1 MDGVARIED
10 VTRFSSTELAWLS
23 RTAHVTASQDVIQ
36 PVASVPLNFS
46 DPRSRIRFERETV
59 PLVQCFGV
67 EHFARRVVGTAQCL
81 QRVLNYA
88 QALERPSPGGAAHIQ
103 VGQLSAEI
111 NRLTVELKRERE
123 RHAQEM
129 RDYQGSHQY
138 DAAAAGREQVVRG
151 ELQAAEAQLNFQLSE
166 NKKLRAQLRAEPPAP
181 PPASSPD
188 RLLRAEVQALT
199 KRLDD
204 VQAENQALCGQLK
217 KCGSDLAACQSTLH
231 ASDVY
236 TTQLKH
242 QLLSAV
248 PFSAEA
254 LMNFLMA
261 NCSASGHWARLYEL
275 LQRFQSQTDVPA
287 SFRTTLQISARDQTS
302 DDCGPYVPLNTA
314 DPVPS
319 PASAIVLSAAASTL
333 TSLLGSAVPPAA
345 SATSAQVTTSVPIQ
359 TQASAQPSSTLA
371 QPKATSTAKPS
382 KKKNKKP
389 SSART
394 PSLSSA
400 RKAGG
405 KVAKTPAQP
414 SKSSGLLA
422 ASSTSPSKHLRIKRI
437 NDRMSLPGYPSSH
450 SPQKVRASKESP
462 ELMRAGVDFWD
473 AVDQAGKSQLLH
485 DQFGKK
491 ALVSM
496 LVSAIYW
503 EQLDS
508 TPWLAYVP
516 SAYYEAAIKRVRD
529 VHLSQRPPNWDPLP
543 EKPSPEDEDDDSSID
558 TDFSDVDDD
567 ADDDDDEL
575 GSGGHYQVKSS
586 KSARTLAPQQISA
599 RSSGRSKAGLAAR
612 PDDGVIEEPQPG
624 QGSWLHYGIRV
635 QDLPRQTFGFPRY
648 APCKSHIQH
657 LHQRWEPVEYLELLK
672 TKPWD
677 AMWNQRI
684 QTLVFF
690 RCHDLGPV
698 MVRALKRVVNFM
710 SLWRRAYWERLHWVT
725 MDTRFD
731 YEAMAALLGIPELV
745 DLYRDRKERSAEF
758 EVRRRELMEDLGRVK
773 GYTDDIWYEP
783 GLWVVPHD
791 PCHWI
796 LRDPSRQIS
805 LPDQLETLDDAEPA
819 RTQFATR
826 SSDDAFLDL
835 ALVELQRD
843 PLDDEER
850 AQNPIDPSIIY
861 DQDELESFGEP
872 SAPPRRGG

>member
-1 MDGVARIED
+1 M
-10 VTRFSSTELAWLS
+10 
-23 RTAHVTASQDVIQ
+23 AHVTASQDVIK

-67 EHFARRVVGTAQCL
+67 EHFARRVVRTAQCL

-88 QALERPSPGGAAHIQ
+88 QALERPSPGGATHIQ
-103 VGQLSAEI
+103 VGQLSAKI

-129 RDYQGSHQY
+129 RDYQSSHQY

-166 NKKLRAQLRAEPPAP
+166 NKKLRAQLRAQPPAP
-181 PPASSPD
+181 PPASSPT
-188 RLLRAEVQALT
+188 RLLQALT
-199 KRLDD
+199 ERLNDA
-204 VQAENQALCGQLK
+204 QAENQALCGQLK

-236 TTQLKH
+236 TTHLKH

-248 PFSAEA
+248 PFSVEA

-261 NCSASGHWARLYEL
+261 NCSASGHWARLYKL
-275 LQRFQSQTDVPA
+275 LQRFQRQTDVPA
-287 SFRTTLQISARDQTS
+287 SLRTTLQISARDQTS

-345 SATSAQVTTSVPIQ
+345 PATSAQVPTSAPIQ
-359 TQASAQPSSTLA
+359 VQASAQPRGKSA

-405 KVAKTPAQP
+405 EAAKAPAQP

-422 ASSTSPSKHLRIKRI
+422 ASSTSPSKHLRMKRI

-462 ELMRAGVDFWD
+462 SRVSDRLAALKLPRHLPWEHVRGDVRELMRAGVDFWD
-473 AVDQAGKSQLLH
+473 AVDQAAKAQLLH

-491 ALVSM
+491 SLVSM

-508 TPWLAYVP
+508 TSWLAYVP
-516 SAYYEAAIKRVRD
+516 SAYYETGYQQQGV
-529 VHLSQRPPNWDPLP
+529 VHHLM
-543 EKPSPEDEDDDSSID
+543 
-558 TDFSDVDDD
+558 
-567 ADDDDDEL
+567 
-575 GSGGHYQVKSS
+575 
-586 KSARTLAPQQISA
+586 QQ
-599 RSSGRSKAGLAAR
+599 L
-612 PDDGVIEEPQPG
+612 
-624 QGSWLHYGIRV
+624 
-635 QDLPRQTFGFPRY
+635 
-648 APCKSHIQH
+648 
-657 LHQRWEPVEYLELLK
+657 
-672 TKPWD
+672 
-677 AMWNQRI
+677 
-684 QTLVFF
+684 
-690 RCHDLGPV
+690 
-698 MVRALKRVVNFM
+698 
-710 SLWRRAYWERLHWVT
+710 
-725 MDTRFD
+725 
-731 YEAMAALLGIPELV
+731 
-745 DLYRDRKERSAEF
+745 
-758 EVRRRELMEDLGRVK
+758 
-773 GYTDDIWYEP
+773 
-783 GLWVVPHD
+783 
-791 PCHWI
+791 
-796 LRDPSRQIS
+796 
-805 LPDQLETLDDAEPA
+805 
-819 RTQFATR
+819 
-826 SSDDAFLDL
+826 
-835 ALVELQRD
+835 
-843 PLDDEER
+843 
-850 AQNPIDPSIIY
+850 
-861 DQDELESFGEP
+861 
-872 SAPPRRGG
+872 